1 MRNQLPPP
9 GADAAQNPPAFD
21 RLFLHLRRRAL
32 VTCLYTRVFG
42 NSEHFLNERLIC
54 VQILGNPPA
63 QITFRVVKG
72 MINPARLNYL
82 QPKSGDHLMAGAA
95 LKHNKARAPKT
106 DTRARPIDLVFLA
119 RQTLGDPGLEAEILS
134 LFSAMAATYLKRI
147 SDAHN
152 QGDVALGLHAL
163 KGAAAGIGAG
173 AIALEAAGAEGEL
186 AETGKVSA
194 ERLSDLTIVV
204 EEVQVFISSLL
215 AK

>member
-42 NSEHFLNERLIC
+42 DSEHFLNERLIR
-54 VQILGNPPA
+54 VQILGNLPA
-63 QITFRVVKG
+63 DLPLESVKG
-72 MINPARLNYL
+72 MINSARLNCP
-82 QPKSGDHLMAGAA
+82 QNRSGDHRMAGAA
-95 LKHNKARAPKT
+95 LRRNKARAQKAA
-106 DTRARPIDLVFLA
+106 TRARPIDLVFLA

-134 LFSAMAATYLKRI
+134 LFSAMATAYLKKV
-147 SDAHN
+147 SDPRD
-152 QGDVALGLHAL
+152 QGDVAHGLHAL

-173 AIALEAAGAEGEL
+173 AIAVEAAAAEAEL

-194 ERLSDLTIVV
+194 ERLSDLAMVV
-204 EEVQVFISSLL
+204 EEVQVFISSLQ